1 MFNNSHANKKT
12 SLLNINELNESLKS
26 IDGDLYW
33 FRKTGQKYISSKEI
47 AQKRWLRRLIKKRIQ
62 KGRAKPELSMYGS
75 TMVRDFWPFGGS
87 LNFES
92 SLKSGWERKYCD
104 EYQGLWVNLN
114 LSCYALT
121 PKGTWFTS
129 TPLTSLRTN
138 RNTTGTS
145 VSSTI
150 FSHD

>member
-62 KGRAKPELSMYGS
+62 RGRAKPEIS
-75 TMVRDFWPFGGS
+75 
-87 LNFES
+87 
-92 SLKSGWERKYCD
+92 K
-104 EYQGLWVNLN
+104 
-114 LSCYALT
+114 
-121 PKGTWFTS
+121 
-129 TPLTSLRTN
+129 
-138 RNTTGTS
+138 
-145 VSSTI
+145 
-150 FSHD
+150 